1 MIPAELAYQAEAT
14 TGEGSIWH
22 PERHTLF
29 WVDIEGQT
37 LYEYHPDTKECSSW
51 KFDRMVS
58 TVVPETD
65 STVIIA
71 LQDEIVRVN
80 LHDGHTTSV
89 APIPDENGKVR
100 CNDGKCD
107 PAGHLWVGTMGFGA
121 PKGAGTLYTVSPAGT
136 VTTKLKKVTISNGI
150 VWSSN
155 KKFMYYND
163 TPTGKIARYR
173 YDADN
178 GDILFDGIAVT
189 LPGGTGV
196 PDGIVQHRQGVH
208 HRRRCVRRV
217 GCLRQCAG
225 ADGPDDGGHEG
236 GHRHRHARHCPR
248 QQHRGQDGPE
258 HYDQDRG
265 RGIRS

>member
-80 LHDGHTTSV
+80 LHDGHPLLRYLTKTVKCAAMTVNAIRPDIYGSERWGSV
-89 APIPDENGKVR
+89 RLKVPEL
-100 CNDGKCD
+100 CTLF
-107 PAGHLWVGTMGFGA
+107 HL
-121 PKGAGTLYTVSPAGT
+121 PEPS
-136 VTTKLKKVTISNGI
+136 
-150 VWSSN
+150 
-155 KKFMYYND
+155 
-163 TPTGKIARYR
+163 
-173 YDADN
+173 
-178 GDILFDGIAVT
+178 
-189 LPGGTGV
+189 
-196 PDGIVQHRQGVH
+196 
-208 HRRRCVRRV
+208 
-217 GCLRQCAG
+217 LRN
-225 ADGPDDGGHEG
+225 
-236 GHRHRHARHCPR
+236 
-248 QQHRGQDGPE
+248 
-258 HYDQDRG
+258 
-265 RGIRS
+265 

>member
-80 LHDGHTTSV
+80 LHDAIPLPLLRYLTKTVKCAAMTVNAIRPDIYGSERWGSV
-89 APIPDENGKVR
+89 RLKVPEL
-100 CNDGKCD
+100 C
-107 PAGHLWVGTMGFGA
+107 
-121 PKGAGTLYTVSPAGT
+121 TL
-136 VTTKLKKVTISNGI
+136 
-150 VWSSN
+150 
-155 KKFMYYND
+155 F
-163 TPTGKIARYR
+163 R
-173 YDADN
+173 
-178 GDILFDGIAVT
+178 
-189 LPGGTGV
+189 LPE
-196 PDGIVQHRQGVH
+196 PS
-208 HRRRCVRRV
+208 
-217 GCLRQCAG
+217 LRN
-225 ADGPDDGGHEG
+225 
-236 GHRHRHARHCPR
+236 
-248 QQHRGQDGPE
+248 
-258 HYDQDRG
+258 
-265 RGIRS
+265 

>member
-71 LQDEIVRVN
+71 LQNEIVRVN

-107 PAGHLWVGTMGFGA
+107 PADIYGSERWGSVRLKVPELCTLFHL
-121 PKGAGTLYTVSPAGT
+121 PEPS
-136 VTTKLKKVTISNGI
+136 
-150 VWSSN
+150 
-155 KKFMYYND
+155 
-163 TPTGKIARYR
+163 
-173 YDADN
+173 
-178 GDILFDGIAVT
+178 
-189 LPGGTGV
+189 
-196 PDGIVQHRQGVH
+196 
-208 HRRRCVRRV
+208 
-217 GCLRQCAG
+217 LRN
-225 ADGPDDGGHEG
+225 
-236 GHRHRHARHCPR
+236 
-248 QQHRGQDGPE
+248 
-258 HYDQDRG
+258 
-265 RGIRS
+265 

>member
-80 LHDGHTTSV
+80 AIRPDIYGSERWGSV
-89 APIPDENGKVR
+89 RLKVPEL
-100 CNDGKCD
+100 C
-107 PAGHLWVGTMGFGA
+107 
-121 PKGAGTLYTVSPAGT
+121 TL
-136 VTTKLKKVTISNGI
+136 
-150 VWSSN
+150 
-155 KKFMYYND
+155 F
-163 TPTGKIARYR
+163 R
-173 YDADN
+173 
-178 GDILFDGIAVT
+178 
-189 LPGGTGV
+189 LPE
-196 PDGIVQHRQGVH
+196 PS
-208 HRRRCVRRV
+208 
-217 GCLRQCAG
+217 LRN
-225 ADGPDDGGHEG
+225 
-236 GHRHRHARHCPR
+236 
-248 QQHRGQDGPE
+248 
-258 HYDQDRG
+258 
-265 RGIRS
+265 

>member
-71 LQDEIVRVN
+71 LQNEIVRVN

-89 APIPDENGKVR
+89 A
-100 CNDGKCD
+100 
-107 PAGHLWVGTMGFGA
+107 
-121 PKGAGTLYTVSPAGT
+121 
-136 VTTKLKKVTISNGI
+136 
-150 VWSSN
+150 
-155 KKFMYYND
+155 
-163 TPTGKIARYR
+163 
-173 YDADN
+173 
-178 GDILFDGIAVT
+178 
-189 LPGGTGV
+189 
-196 PDGIVQHRQGVH
+196 VQHFVCRSFKYRFGH
-208 HRRRCVRRV
+208 HRR
-217 GCLRQCAG
+217 
-225 ADGPDDGGHEG
+225 PGGKIINSFHL
-236 GHRHRHARHCPR
+236 
-248 QQHRGQDGPE
+248 Q
-258 HYDQDRG
+258 
-265 RGIRS
+265 